1 MKENDVLF
9 ECFYLPSM
17 HLRVPV
23 INPNSDFLEGK
34 LLSKFL
40 LLTKFAALNRANHC
54 GSFISNYDFKEF
66 VRNSQF
72 WGAKVGR
79 KCSHPTPNDSV

>member
-1 MKENDVLF
+1 MYCSNDFITV
-9 ECFYLPSM
+9 SM
-17 HLRVPV
+17 HLRVL
-23 INPNSDFLEGK
+23 IINNPNFDFLEGK
-34 LLSKFL
+34 LWL
-40 LLTKFAALNRANHC
+40 LPKFAVLKTSDHC

-72 WGAKVGR
+72 WGTKVGR